1 METILRGI
9 ICLNWDFWG
18 FVLNLCFSKP
28 KSIQKCFSNA
38 PNAAQNTA
46 KQPRAHVTW
55 FVPCATTAALLI
67 QDDAQV
73 SKGCWGSTTVIFQN
87 QALSALH
94 TIQFV
99 YNYHQYPFMLNV
111 GTGEGSAVEHFSH
124 LKRQRKSPGMQ
135 YAALCIDSSEQE
147 DLHPRST
154 KAKFPKLP
162 QLPTQSVLQ
171 PVLSSLNCSINL
183 LVVPAGF

>member
-1 METILRGI
+1 
-9 ICLNWDFWG
+9 
-18 FVLNLCFSKP
+18 
-28 KSIQKCFSNA
+28 
-38 PNAAQNTA
+38 
-46 KQPRAHVTW
+46 
-55 FVPCATTAALLI
+55 
-67 QDDAQV
+67 
-73 SKGCWGSTTVIFQN
+73 
-87 QALSALH
+87 
-94 TIQFV
+94 
-99 YNYHQYPFMLNV
+99 MLNV